1 MDWKKSIALAK
12 IKLVLN
18 NLEHSKIKR
27 PLTINGKC
35 ECVTELFY
43 QLHSRWN
50 YLMFENTNFLWKCF
64 FFFEISFN
72 SRQKVFE
79 FRLHSLFVAT
89 IYCRV
94 FVVVFVVFVFL
105 RLISIKKIWQVF
117 AVDTFQHASVGLS
130 IGRMAM
136 QCIAPRR
143 VTGVIGL
150 RKQTQSP
157 RSSSRWCNRGR
168 GTTKW
173 RSVLSVAKFRF
184 FCYTTFSVL
193 QQCTTNSF
201 SLFLSL
207 TYLLAVFVYKSKD
220 YYFLDFIFFYFFL

>member
-1 MDWKKSIALAK
+1 MGSVSAWPNSFASCTADEIIWCLK
-12 IKLVLN
+12 
-18 NLEHSKIKR
+18 
-27 PLTINGKC
+27 TQ
-35 ECVTELFY
+35 TFY
-43 QLHSRWN
+43 
-50 YLMFENTNFLWKCF
+50 ENAS
-64 FFFEISFN
+64 FFEFSFN

-89 IYCRV
+89 IYCRL
-94 FVVVFVVFVFL
+94 FVVAFVVFVFL

-184 FCYTTFSVL
+184 FFVVRHVQFYSNAPL
-193 QQCTTNSF
+193 IHSLSF
-201 SLFLSL
+201 SHS
-207 TYLLAVFVYKSKD
+207 LAVFVYKSKD